1 MAKKATAK
9 KAMAKKAEEVKTVK
23 ASVTEEMAADTVKAE
38 ETAAETAK
46 TAEMAEVVMPVVT
59 EKKRPGRKPGSK
71 NKSTLAKEA
80 AKKEEKKDEVFVQF
94 AGEEYAVEEVMEK
107 AKASYVAEG
116 HRVSAI
122 KSIRLYIKPE
132 ERKAYYVINEKAAG
146 SIEL

>member
-9 KAMAKKAEEVKTVK
+9 KAEEVKTAK
-23 ASVTEEMAADTVKAE
+23 ALVAE
-38 ETAAETAK
+38 EATVAK
-46 TAEMAEVVMPVVT
+46 VAPTQEVVSVAEAVEAEPVAAPVVT
-59 EKKRPGRKPGSK
+59 EKKPGRKPGSK
-71 NKSTLAKEA
+71 NKSTIAKET

-94 AGEEYAVEEVMEK
+94 AGEEYVVEEVMEK